1 MYNVGDKI
9 ADKKYKDLS
18 PRNIS
23 EDQKRSGPHI
33 VTNHPS
39 GNLVISIGTKVEN
52 KSSTSK
58 KHYLNSETEVKQISK
73 CQKTKN
79 TMNTVKT
86 EENRSSSTLKILEE
100 PNLHAV
106 ENKSATSKTSE

>member
-1 MYNVGDKI
+1 MLGDKI
-9 ADKKYKDLS
+9 ADKKNKDFS
-18 PRNIS
+18 PRNTAS
-23 EDQKRSGPHI
+23 EDQKTSGPHI

-58 KHYLNSETEVKQISK
+58 KHYLNSETEVKQVYK

-86 EENRSSSTLKILEE
+86 EEDQSSSTLKILEE
-100 PNLHAV
+100 PNLHCI
-106 ENKSATSKTSE
+106 ENKSATKKTSE